1 MQLTRISNSDLTVD
15 VSSLGAEM
23 QSLSTRDGRDWLWS
37 GDATYWTGRSPVLFP
52 MVGRAPM
59 DVVSVGDRRYQMGQ
73 HGFARRSNFVLVEE
87 WREHCIYRLDAS
99 EATKEMFPFD
109 FRLDV
114 EHRLEGR
121 AVSVT
126 ATVTNR
132 DDKIMPYGVGFHPA
146 FAWPLPGGEGQSHS
160 IALDNGGAPELF
172 RLSGGLISPEALASP
187 FVKGR
192 MALHH
197 ADFEKDAMIFP
208 EGAGAGLVYGAE
220 NGPRLHFT
228 WENLPNFA
236 LWTKPGAGFI
246 CLEPWHGTAAEVG
259 GSDAL
264 DQRPYTVLLGPGAV
278 AKYSFRAELAG

>member
-15 VSSLGAEM
+15 VAALGAEM
-23 QSLSTRDGRDWLWS
+23 QALSTRDGRNWLWS

-59 DVVSVGDRRYQMGQ
+59 DVISVGAERYQMGQ
-73 HGFARRSNFVLVEE
+73 HGFARRSAFTLVEE
-87 WREHCIYRLDAS
+87 WREHCIYRLESS
-99 EATKEMFPFD
+99 EATRAMYPFD

-121 AVSVT
+121 AVIVT
-126 ATVTNR
+126 ATITNR
-132 DDKIMPYGVGFHPA
+132 GDKVMPYGVGFHPA

-160 IALDNGGAPELF
+160 VTLDNGGEPALF
-172 RLSGGLISPEALASP
+172 RLSGGLVNPEPLASP
-187 FVKGR
+187 FERGR
-192 MALHH
+192 LALNH
-197 ADFEKDAMIFP
+197 ADFEKDAMLFP
-208 EGAGAGLVYGAE
+208 EGAGRGLVYGSE
-220 NGPRLHFT
+220 NGPSISFS

-246 CLEPWHGTAAEVG
+246 CLEPWQGTAAEVG

-264 DQRPYTVLLGPGAV
+264 DQRPYTAFLEAGAV
-278 AKYSFRAELAG
+278 GKYSFRAELVG